1 MIENKAELKEQLRI
15 HEDRSRRSN
24 IRVDVIEKD
33 ENEIWEET
41 ENKLRYFLFDE
52 LEITDELYIER
63 THCVRRRK

>member
-63 THCVRRRK
+63 THRVRRRK

>member
-41 ENKLRYFLFDE
+41 ENKLRYFLFNE

-63 THCVRRRK
+63 THRVRRRK

>member
-63 THCVRRRK
+63 TRRVRRRK